1 MLNLTSPKAVIEL
14 LKSNEITPN
23 KVLGQNFLID
33 RNILDSIVEVSETGP
48 EYSVLEVGPGLG
60 VLTEQLMLHSKHVT
74 AVEKDSGLYRIL
86 SERWGNEENLTLI
99 HGDALEVPLHEIYA
113 AGATRL
119 ISNLPYSVGVRVV
132 LDSALCENPPEVMVL
147 LLQKEVCERFAAKP
161 GTADMGIV
169 SVLLQRLYKVTLVR
183 NVKPTCFYPQPD
195 VTSTIVKLKRH
206 NDYPMDQAESK
217 YFTEFVKLAFS
228 HRRKQLA
235 SVMKNAPAPYGK
247 SADEIRALL
256 LQVGATETAR
266 PEELSIPQWVQLSA
280 LWKIPK

>member
-1 MLNLTSPKAVIEL
+1 MLNLTSPKAVVEL

-280 LWKIPK
+280 LWKNV

>member
-280 LWKIPK
+280 IWKNS

>member
-1 MLNLTSPKAVIEL
+1 MLNLTSPKAVVEL
-14 LKSNEITPN
+14 LKNNEITPN

-86 SERWGNEENLTLI
+86 SERWGSEEKLTLI

-113 AGATRL
+113 AGVTRL

-132 LDSALCENPPEVMVL
+132 LDSALCDNPPDVMVL

-247 SADEIRALL
+247 DADVIRSLL
-256 LQVGATETAR
+256 VQVGATETAR
-266 PEELSIPQWVQLSA
+266 PEELSIPQWVQLA
-280 LWKIPK
+280 NLWKNS

>member
-1 MLNLTSPKAVIEL
+1 MLNLTSPKAVVEL
-14 LKSNEITPN
+14 LKNNEITPN

-86 SERWGNEENLTLI
+86 SERWGSEEKLTLI

-113 AGATRL
+113 AGVTRL

-132 LDSALCENPPEVMVL
+132 LDSALCDNPPDVMVL

-247 SADEIRALL
+247 DADAIRSLL
-256 LQVGATETAR
+256 VQVGATETAR
-266 PEELSIPQWVQLSA
+266 PEELSIPQWVQLA
-280 LWKIPK
+280 NLWKNS

>member
-1 MLNLTSPKAVIEL
+1 MLNLTSPKAVVEL

-86 SERWGNEENLTLI
+86 SQRWGIEENLTLI

-132 LDSALCENPPEVMVL
+132 LDSALCDNPPDVMVL

-206 NDYPMDQAESK
+206 NDYPMDQVGSK

-247 SADEIRALL
+247 NADAIRALL
-256 LQVGATETAR
+256 LQVGASETAR
-266 PEELSIPQWVQLSA
+266 PEELSIPQWIQLSKY
-280 LWKIPK
+280 WKNT

>member
-1 MLNLTSPKAVIEL
+1 MLNLTSPKAVVEL
-14 LKSNEITPN
+14 LKNNEITPN

-86 SERWGNEENLTLI
+86 SERWGSEEKLTLI

-113 AGATRL
+113 AGVSRL

-132 LDSALCENPPEVMVL
+132 LDSALCDNPPDVMVL

-235 SVMKNAPAPYGK
+235 SVMKNVPAPYGK
-247 SADEIRALL
+247 DADAIRSLL
-256 LQVGATETAR
+256 VQVGATETAR
-266 PEELSIPQWVQLSA
+266 PEELSIPQWVQLA
-280 LWKIPK
+280 NLWKNS

>member
-1 MLNLTSPKAVIEL
+1 MLNLTSPKAVVEL

-280 LWKIPK
+280 IWKNV

>member
-1 MLNLTSPKAVIEL
+1 MLNLTSPKAVVEL

-86 SERWGNEENLTLI
+86 SERWGCEEKLTLI

-113 AGATRL
+113 AGVTRL

-132 LDSALCENPPEVMVL
+132 LDSALCDNPPDVMVL

-206 NDYPMDQAESK
+206 YDYSMNREESK

-247 SADEIRALL
+247 DADAIRALL
-256 LQVGATETAR
+256 LQIGATETAR
-266 PEELSIPQWVQLSA
+266 PEELSIPQWVQLAS
-280 LWKIPK
+280 LWKNS

>member
-1 MLNLTSPKAVIEL
+1 MLNLTSPKAVVEL

-33 RNILDSIVEVSETGP
+33 RNILDSIVEVSETSS

-86 SERWGNEENLTLI
+86 SERWGKEEKLTLI

-113 AGATRL
+113 AGTTRL

-132 LDSALCENPPEVMVL
+132 LDSALCDNPPEVMVL

-206 NDYPMDQAESK
+206 NDYPMDAVESK

-247 SADEIRALL
+247 SADEIRMLL

-266 PEELSIPQWVQLSA
+266 PEELSISQWVQLSS
-280 LWKIPK
+280 LWRNS

>member
-1 MLNLTSPKAVIEL
+1 MLNLTSPKAVVEL
-14 LKSNEITPN
+14 LKNNEITPN

-86 SERWGNEENLTLI
+86 SERWGSEEKLTLI

-113 AGATRL
+113 AGVTRL

-132 LDSALCENPPEVMVL
+132 LDSALCDNPPDVMVL

-235 SVMKNAPAPYGK
+235 SVMKNAPSPYGK
-247 SADEIRALL
+247 DADAIRSLL
-256 LQVGATETAR
+256 VQVGATETA
-266 PEELSIPQWVQLSA
+266 
-280 LWKIPK
+280 

>member
-1 MLNLTSPKAVIEL
+1 MLNLTSPKAVVEL

-206 NDYPMDQAESK
+206 NDYPMVQAESK

-280 LWKIPK
+280 IWKNV

>member
-1 MLNLTSPKAVIEL
+1 MLNLTSPKAVVEL
-14 LKSNEITPN
+14 LKNNEITPN

-86 SERWGNEENLTLI
+86 SERWGSEEKLTLI

-113 AGATRL
+113 AGVTRL

-132 LDSALCENPPEVMVL
+132 LDSALCDNPPDVMVL

-217 YFTEFVKLAFS
+217 YFAEFVKLAFS

-247 SADEIRALL
+247 DADAIRSLL
-256 LQVGATETAR
+256 VQVGATETAR
-266 PEELSIPQWVQLSA
+266 PEELSIPQWVQLA
-280 LWKIPK
+280 NLWKNS

>member
-1 MLNLTSPKAVIEL
+1 MLNLTSPKAVVEL

-161 GTADMGIV
+161 GTTDMGIV

-266 PEELSIPQWVQLSA
+266 PEELSIQQWVQLSN
-280 LWKIPK
+280 LWKIS

>member
-1 MLNLTSPKAVIEL
+1 MLNLTSPKAVVEL
-14 LKSNEITPN
+14 LKNNEITPN

-60 VLTEQLMLHSKHVT
+60 VLTEQLMQHSKHVT

-86 SERWGNEENLTLI
+86 SQRWGKEENLTLI

-113 AGATRL
+113 SGATRL

-132 LDSALCENPPEVMVL
+132 LDSALCDNPPDVMVL

-206 NDYPMDQAESK
+206 NDYPMDQVESK

-247 SADEIRALL
+247 NADAIRALL
-256 LQVGATETAR
+256 LQVGASETAR
-266 PEELSIPQWVQLSA
+266 PEELSIPQWIQLSKY
-280 LWKIPK
+280 WKNT

>member
-1 MLNLTSPKAVIEL
+1 MLNLTSPKAVVEL
-14 LKSNEITPN
+14 LKKNEITPN

-86 SERWGNEENLTLI
+86 SERWGGEDKLTLI

-113 AGATRL
+113 GGVTRL

-169 SVLLQRLYKVTLVR
+169 SVLLQRLYRVTLVR

-206 NDYPMDQAESK
+206 TDYPMDQAESK

-247 SADEIRALL
+247 SADEIRLL
-256 LQVGATETAR
+256 LVEVGATETAR
-266 PEELSIPQWVQLSA
+266 PEELSISQWVQLAS
-280 LWKIPK
+280 LWER

>member
-1 MLNLTSPKAVIEL
+1 MLNLTSPKAVVEL
-14 LKSNEITPN
+14 LKNNEITPN

-86 SERWGNEENLTLI
+86 SERWGSEEKLTLI

-113 AGATRL
+113 AGVTRL

-132 LDSALCENPPEVMVL
+132 LDSALCDNPPDVMVL

-161 GTADMGIV
+161 GSADMGIV

-247 SADEIRALL
+247 DADAIRSILV
-256 LQVGATETAR
+256 QVGATETAR
-266 PEELSIPQWVQLSA
+266 PEELSIPQWVQLA
-280 LWKIPK
+280 NLWKNS

>member
-1 MLNLTSPKAVIEL
+1 MLNLTSPKAVVEL

-86 SERWGNEENLTLI
+86 SQRWGKEENLTLI

-132 LDSALCENPPEVMVL
+132 LDSALCDNPPDVMVL

-206 NDYPMDQAESK
+206 NDYPMDQVESK

-247 SADEIRALL
+247 NADAIRSLL
-256 LQVGATETAR
+256 LQVGASETAR
-266 PEELSIPQWVQLSA
+266 PEELSIPQWIQLSKY
-280 LWKIPK
+280 WKNT

>member
-1 MLNLTSPKAVIEL
+1 MLNLTSPKAVVEL

-33 RNILDSIVEVSETGP
+33 RNILDSIVDVSETSS

-86 SERWGNEENLTLI
+86 SERWGKEEKLTLI

-113 AGATRL
+113 AGTTRL

-132 LDSALCENPPEVMVL
+132 LDSALCDNPPEVMVL

-206 NDYPMDQAESK
+206 NDYPMDAVESK

-247 SADEIRALL
+247 SADEIRMLL

-266 PEELSIPQWVQLSA
+266 PEELSIPQWVLLSS
-280 LWKIPK
+280 LWRIS

>member
-1 MLNLTSPKAVIEL
+1 MLNLTSPKAVVEL

-266 PEELSIPQWVQLSA
+266 PEELSIPQWVQLSTI
-280 LWKIPK
+280 WKNV

>member
-1 MLNLTSPKAVIEL
+1 MLNLTSPKAVVEL

-33 RNILDSIVEVSETGP
+33 RNILDSIVEVSETSS

-86 SERWGNEENLTLI
+86 SERWGKEEKLTLI

-113 AGATRL
+113 AGTTRL

-132 LDSALCENPPEVMVL
+132 LDSALCDNPPEVMVL

-206 NDYPMDQAESK
+206 NDYPMDTVESK

-235 SVMKNAPAPYGK
+235 SVMKNAPAPYAK
-247 SADEIRALL
+247 SADEIRMLL

-266 PEELSIPQWVQLSA
+266 PEELSIPQWVQLSS
-280 LWKIPK
+280 LWRNS

>member
-1 MLNLTSPKAVIEL
+1 MLNLTSPKAVVEL

>member
-1 MLNLTSPKAVIEL
+1 MLNLTSPKAVVEL

-183 NVKPTCFYPQPD
+183 NVKPTCFYPHPD

-235 SVMKNAPAPYGK
+235 SVMKNAPAPYWK

-266 PEELSIPQWVQLSA
+266 PEELSIPQWVQLNA
-280 LWKIPK
+280 IWKNS

>member
-86 SERWGNEENLTLI
+86 SERWGKEEKLTLI

-113 AGATRL
+113 SGVTRL

-132 LDSALCENPPEVMVL
+132 LDSALCDNPPDVMVL

-206 NDYPMDQAESK
+206 NDYPMNQEESK

-228 HRRKQLA
+228 HRRKQLV

-247 SADEIRALL
+247 DAETIREILIK
-256 LQVGATETAR
+256 VGATETAR
-266 PEELSIPQWVQLSA
+266 PEELSIPQWVQLA
-280 LWKIPK
+280 QLWKNI

>member
-1 MLNLTSPKAVIEL
+1 MLNLTSPKAVVEL

-86 SERWGNEENLTLI
+86 SQRWGKEENLTLI

-132 LDSALCENPPEVMVL
+132 LDSALCDNPPDVMVL

-206 NDYPMDQAESK
+206 NDYPMDQVESK

-247 SADEIRALL
+247 NADAIRALL
-256 LQVGATETAR
+256 LQVGASETAR
-266 PEELSIPQWVQLSA
+266 PEELSIPQWIQLSKY
-280 LWKIPK
+280 WKNT

>member
-1 MLNLTSPKAVIEL
+1 MLNLTSPKAVVEL
-14 LKSNEITPN
+14 LKNNEITPN

-86 SERWGNEENLTLI
+86 SERWGSEEKLTLI

-113 AGATRL
+113 AGVTRL

-132 LDSALCENPPEVMVL
+132 LDSALCDNPPDVMVL

-247 SADEIRALL
+247 DADAIRSILV
-256 LQVGATETAR
+256 QVGATETAR
-266 PEELSIPQWVQLSA
+266 PEELSIPQWVQLA
-280 LWKIPK
+280 NLWKNS

>member
-1 MLNLTSPKAVIEL
+1 MLNLTSPKAVVEL

-33 RNILDSIVEVSETGP
+33 RNILDSIVEVSETSS

-86 SERWGNEENLTLI
+86 SERWGKEEKLTLI

-113 AGATRL
+113 AGTTRL

-132 LDSALCENPPEVMVL
+132 LDSALCDNPPEVMVL

-206 NDYPMDQAESK
+206 NDYPMDAVESK

-235 SVMKNAPAPYGK
+235 SVMKNAPAPYAK
-247 SADEIRALL
+247 SADEIRTLL

-266 PEELSIPQWVQLSA
+266 PEELSISQWVQLSS
-280 LWKIPK
+280 LWRNS

>member
-1 MLNLTSPKAVIEL
+1 MLNLTSPKAVVEL
-14 LKSNEITPN
+14 LKDNEITPN

-86 SERWGNEENLTLI
+86 SERWGSEEKLTLI

-113 AGATRL
+113 AGVTRL

-132 LDSALCENPPEVMVL
+132 LDSALCDNPPDVMVL

-169 SVLLQRLYKVTLVR
+169 SVILQRLYKVTLVR

-247 SADEIRALL
+247 DADAIRSLL
-256 LQVGATETAR
+256 VQVGATETAR
-266 PEELSIPQWVQLSA
+266 PEELSIPQWVQLA
-280 LWKIPK
+280 NLWKNS

>member
-206 NDYPMDQAESK
+206 NDYPMDLAESK

>member
-1 MLNLTSPKAVIEL
+1 
-14 LKSNEITPN
+14 
-23 KVLGQNFLID
+23 
-33 RNILDSIVEVSETGP
+33 
-48 EYSVLEVGPGLG
+48 VLEVGPGLG

-86 SERWGNEENLTLI
+86 SQRWGKEENLTLI

-113 AGATRL
+113 SGATRL

-132 LDSALCENPPEVMVL
+132 LDSALCDNPPDVMVL

-206 NDYPMDQAESK
+206 NDYPMDQVESK

-247 SADEIRALL
+247 NADAIRDLL
-256 LQVGATETAR
+256 LQVGASETAR
-266 PEELSIPQWVQLSA
+266 PEELSIPQWIQLSKY
-280 LWKIPK
+280 WKNT

>member
-1 MLNLTSPKAVIEL
+1 MLNLTSPKAVVEL

-86 SERWGNEENLTLI
+86 SERWGKEEKLTLI

-113 AGATRL
+113 SGVTRL

-132 LDSALCENPPEVMVL
+132 LDSALCDNPPDVMVL

-206 NDYPMDQAESK
+206 NDYPMNQEESK

-228 HRRKQLA
+228 HRRKQLV

-247 SADEIRALL
+247 DAETIREILIK
-256 LQVGATETAR
+256 VGATETAR
-266 PEELSIPQWVQLSA
+266 PEELSIPQWVQLA
-280 LWKIPK
+280 QLWKNI